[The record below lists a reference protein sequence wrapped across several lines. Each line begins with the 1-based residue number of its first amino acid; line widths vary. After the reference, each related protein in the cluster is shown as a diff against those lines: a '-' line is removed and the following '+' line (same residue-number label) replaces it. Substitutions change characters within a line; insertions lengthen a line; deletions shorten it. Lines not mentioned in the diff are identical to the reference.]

1 MFNEK
6 MWRGFTVMGFNT
18 DKLGAD
24 FLDTVELDFYNDV
37 EIRVPLASTYRQP
50 YGLKVLYMTQSF
62 HSGTAPVLPIFL
74 VLHQSRPVYEGP
86 QLAKAIEIYNA
97 IA

>member
-1 MFNEK
+1 
-6 MWRGFTVMGFNT
+6 
-18 DKLGAD
+18 
-24 FLDTVELDFYNDV
+24 
-37 EIRVPLASTYRQP
+37 
-50 YGLKVLYMTQSF
+50 
-62 HSGTAPVLPIFL
+62 LPIFL